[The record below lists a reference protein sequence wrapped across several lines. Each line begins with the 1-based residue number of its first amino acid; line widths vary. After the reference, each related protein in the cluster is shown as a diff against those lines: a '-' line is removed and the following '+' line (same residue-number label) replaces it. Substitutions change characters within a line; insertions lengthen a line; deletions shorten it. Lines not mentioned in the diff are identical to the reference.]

1 MLKKLRSKKGM
12 TMSLSI
18 VLAVV
23 ITAVSLS
30 VSALVAT
37 VSINQVNTAKA
48 KYETL
53 VLENKLYDFMND
65 YYEKKE
71 DEKYQLK
78 VLYEKSPDASLLD
91 EEKFRFKVLKL
102 YIQAY
107 VAAYC
112 DYYQNNSGGH
122 LTRSGGVFYGPSGKE
137 TYYNLNMSG
146 VVSIMRSIGNNDEYW
161 VREDGCKMLGNYIM
175 VAADLNVHPRG
186 SLVPTSLG
194 MGIVCDT
201 GGFVSNG
208 SGVALDIATAWQKI
222 IMENTKKY
230 SPFFDFY
237 KNL

>member
-65 YYEKKE
+65 YYEKK
-71 DEKYQLK
+71 DGNNKSVYQPK

-91 EEKFRFKVLKL
+91 EEKFRFKDDIAYIYYEDETSNGYIIACDYIEETEDLDDKVDL
-102 YIQAY
+102 YISTCEDFNYGQI
-107 VAAYC
+107 
-112 DYYQNNSGGH
+112 
-122 LTRSGGVFYGPSGKE
+122 GVDCVKYRVVFGWYGYTIKSSE
-137 TYYNLNMSG
+137 NLKWS
-146 VVSIMRSIGNNDEYW
+146 
-161 VREDGCKMLGNYIM
+161 
-175 VAADLNVHPRG
+175 
-186 SLVPTSLG
+186 
-194 MGIVCDT
+194 
-201 GGFVSNG
+201 
-208 SGVALDIATAWQKI
+208 
-222 IMENTKKY
+222 
-230 SPFFDFY
+230 FDMF
-237 KNL
+237 

>member
-91 EEKFRFKVLKL
+91 EEKFRFKDDIAYIYYEDETSNGYIIACDYIGETEDLDDKVDL
-102 YIQAY
+102 YIST
-107 VAAYC
+107 C
-112 DYYQNNSGGH
+112 DDFKYGQI
-122 LTRSGGVFYGPSGKE
+122 GVDCVKYRVVFGWYGYTIKSSE
-137 TYYNLNMSG
+137 NLKWS
-146 VVSIMRSIGNNDEYW
+146 
-161 VREDGCKMLGNYIM
+161 
-175 VAADLNVHPRG
+175 
-186 SLVPTSLG
+186 
-194 MGIVCDT
+194 
-201 GGFVSNG
+201 
-208 SGVALDIATAWQKI
+208 
-222 IMENTKKY
+222 
-230 SPFFDFY
+230 FDMF
-237 KNL
+237 

>member
-65 YYEKKE
+65 YYEKR
-71 DEKYQLK
+71 DEYQPK

-91 EEKFRFKVLKL
+91 EEKFRFKDGIAYIYYEDETSNGYIIACDYIEETEDLDDKVDL
-102 YIQAY
+102 YIST
-107 VAAYC
+107 C
-112 DYYQNNSGGH
+112 DDFKYGQI
-122 LTRSGGVFYGPSGKE
+122 GVDCVKYRVVFGWYGYTIKSSE
-137 TYYNLNMSG
+137 NLKWS
-146 VVSIMRSIGNNDEYW
+146 
-161 VREDGCKMLGNYIM
+161 
-175 VAADLNVHPRG
+175 
-186 SLVPTSLG
+186 
-194 MGIVCDT
+194 
-201 GGFVSNG
+201 
-208 SGVALDIATAWQKI
+208 
-222 IMENTKKY
+222 
-230 SPFFDFY
+230 FDMF
-237 KNL
+237 